1 MLHEHHL
8 TVERTARFFTLEP
21 GEGGADAARE
31 VWYVCHGYSQ
41 LAARFLKYFAAIDD
55 GTRLVVAPEAL
66 SRYYVHEDPGADT
79 GRGAGARASGPH
91 ALAIH
96 VGASWMTREDRLA
109 EIADTVAYL
118 DALARHTS
126 RRLAHPPERT
136 VALGF
141 SQGAAAAARWAAQG
155 EAALD
160 RLILWGGSLPP
171 DLRLEGGR
179 LELRDG
185 VRLVWGEQDPYF
197 DPARLRADEE
207 RLARAGVACETVLYA
222 GGHHL
227 SREVLQRLTAS

>member
-8 TVERTARFFTLEP
+8 TVERTARFYTLEP
-21 GEGGADAARE
+21 GEGGARE

-41 LAARFLKYFAAIDD
+41 LAARFLRYFAAIDD

-66 SRYYVHEDPGADT
+66 SRYYVHEDPGGGA

-91 ALAIH
+91 AMATH

-118 DALARHTS
+118 DSLARHIG
-126 RRLAHPPERT
+126 RRLAHPPQRT

-155 EAALD
+155 GTALD
-160 RLILWGGSLPP
+160 RLILWGGFLPP
-171 DLRLEGGR
+171 DLDLEGGR
-179 LELRDG
+179 PALRDG
-185 VRLVWGEQDPYF
+185 VRLVWGEKDPYY
-197 DPARLRADEE
+197 DVARLQADEE
-207 RLARAGVACETVLYA
+207 RLRRAGVACETVLYA

-227 SREVLQRLTAS
+227 SREVLALLTS

>member
-21 GEGGADAARE
+21 GEGGARE
-31 VWYVCHGYSQ
+31 VWTVCHGYSQ
-41 LAARFLKYFAAIDD
+41 LAARFLRYFAAIDD

-66 SRYYVHEDPGADT
+66 SRYYVHEDPGEGT

-91 ALAIH
+91 AMATH

-109 EIADTVAYL
+109 EVADTVAYL
-118 DALARHTS
+118 DALARHVT
-126 RRLAHPPERT
+126 RGLTRPPERT

-141 SQGAAAAARWAAQG
+141 SQGAAAAARWAVLGGAT
-155 EAALD
+155 LD
-160 RLILWGGSLPP
+160 RLILWGGGLPP
-171 DLRLEGGR
+171 DLDLEGR
-179 LELRDG
+179 RPTLRDG
-185 VRLVWGEQDPYF
+185 VRLVWGEKDPYY

-207 RLARAGVACETVLYA
+207 RLARAGLACETVLYA

-227 SREVLQRLTAS
+227 SRDVLARLTA